1 MILFFHVV
9 HDDNKIKYNNLRVRS
24 GGHVVKRKR
33 RVELMVT
40 KHVQ

>member
-1 MILFFHVV
+1 V